1 MRLQKNNTG
10 NAQPTCRLKNYIWLM
25 ITFEVQY
32 LPAFNNLDTRSRN
45 NLIFRKLIKS
55 TSQKK
60 KADSER
66 KNRRHRDAPRRRP
79 HCWPL
84 TTFTALQH
92 RNIAIARGAGGIRIS
107 EWAPSVRPYYE
118 CQQVAPPS
126 GWRNNL
132 VVLRHE
138 TFQNKRIGSAS
149 ERRIPS
155 RPSCQIWQFET
166 IIMMCK
172 LYIKSQGLD
181 TPIAISHEILNT
193 PLE

>member
-1 MRLQKNNTG
+1 
-10 NAQPTCRLKNYIWLM
+10 M
-25 ITFEVQY
+25 ITFKVQY
-32 LPAFNNLDTRSRN
+32 LPAFNNVDAGNRK

-55 TSQKK
+55 TSQKN
-60 KADSER
+60 ADSER

-79 HCWPL
+79 HCCWVL
-84 TTFTALQH
+84 TTYNFYSAAAQEH
-92 RNIAIARGAGGIRIS
+92 CNSKGRGRS
-107 EWAPSVRPYYE
+107 EWAPSVKPYYE

-149 ERRIPS
+149 EQRIPS

-166 IIMMCK
+166 IIMMCR
-172 LYIKSQGLD
+172 LYVKSQGLD
-181 TPIAISHEILNT
+181 APRAISHEILNT